1 MKSIQTREK
10 ELCIIRLDKGE
21 NVVRSLTDFCSENNI
36 TNATFTGIGAV
47 EHLTCGYYAL
57 HEKQYHFTDYNEL
70 IEVVSLTGNVMLKDG
85 KPFIHVHGVFTD
97 TKNSA
102 FGGHIV
108 EMRVGVVLEVVLTPL
123 ESTLERKLDECIGL
137 ALIDIA

>member
-1 MKSIQTREK
+1 MKSIQTRKK
-10 ELCIIRLDKGE
+10 EPFIIRLDRGE
-21 NVVRSLTDFCSENNI
+21 NVVQSLTQFCEENNI
-36 TNATFTGIGAV
+36 MNATFTGIGAV

-57 HEKQYHFTDYNEL
+57 HEKKYHFTDYDEL
-70 IEVVSLTGNVMLKDG
+70 IEVVSLTGNVMVRDG

-97 TKNSA
+97 TKNVA

-123 ESTLERKLDECIGL
+123 QSTLERKLDDCIGL
-137 ALIDIA
+137 ALIDIP